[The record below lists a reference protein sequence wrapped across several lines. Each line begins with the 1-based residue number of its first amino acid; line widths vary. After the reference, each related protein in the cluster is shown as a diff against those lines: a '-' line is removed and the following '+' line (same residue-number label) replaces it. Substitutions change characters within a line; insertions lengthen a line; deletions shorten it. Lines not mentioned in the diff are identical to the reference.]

1 MRRRQSFPGSL
12 LAKLRLE
19 RLSRTRTR
27 CGLRFARAR
36 VCFAS
41 LRSADISKG
50 RAEICLVRQNVG
62 LWRCLG
68 LGRPAVWSALGLSL
82 LAVMPT
88 VVSAQT
94 ALTLADATGR
104 AIAKNRDIV
113 IERESANIADANIER
128 AQGAYDPVL
137 RGEARYRDSQVPTT
151 SLLSGAPEGELAPH
165 FRGVT
170 SSASLTQLLP
180 NGATLAFN
188 TATGFEQT
196 NNFLTLISPAWTT
209 QIGVEARLPLL
220 QNRAIDP
227 SRRAIRVAQIGK
239 ERSTLALRRTL
250 LETVNAVEQAY
261 WTLVAAQR
269 DVDIKQQSVALAEQ
283 QRADVQARIDGKTV
297 PESDIAQPTAE
308 IGRRR
313 GDLYASEEAR
323 ARAERALKLLM
334 LENETDPL
342 WDTDLRAVDAP
353 DVARVDGQTS
363 AELQAALK
371 DATELRPELAD
382 VSARLKQQDI
392 DIEAAIDRLKPQ
404 LDLVASYTARGLS
417 GSKHDA
423 TVPFAGIPVVFNEDF
438 DGGPFTSL
446 ENLGRMRFPDASV
459 GVQVSIPL
467 GNRVARADVA
477 VAQSTRKQTLTLR
490 DKEAQRI
497 AVEVRN
503 AVTGLQ
509 TASQRLE
516 AARGSRE
523 AAQVQLQAEQDR
535 FEAGLTTTFLVLTRQ
550 NDLAAAQVAETT
562 ALTAYR
568 RGLAELAR
576 ARGTLL
582 RDRGITVEENK

>member
-1 MRRRQSFPGSL
+1 MMRRQSSPRSSIGSL
-12 LAKLRLE
+12 G
-19 RLSRTRTR
+19 S
-27 CGLRFARAR
+27 
-36 VCFAS
+36 
-41 LRSADISKG
+41 
-50 RAEICLVRQNVG
+50 
-62 LWRCLG
+62 
-68 LGRPAVWSALGLSL
+68 LGRPALWFAVACCLLG
-82 LAVMPT
+82 AAAANA
-88 VVSAQT
+88 SAQT

-104 AIAKNRDIV
+104 ALAKNRDV
-113 IERESANIADANIER
+113 VVEREAGNIADANIER

-137 RGEARYRDSQVPTT
+137 RGEARYRDSKVPTT
-151 SLLSGAPEGELAPH
+151 SLLSGAPEDELAPH
-165 FRGVT
+165 FRGVS

-188 TATGFEQT
+188 TASGFEQT

-209 QIGVEARLPLL
+209 LVGVEARLPVM

-227 SRRAIRVAQIGK
+227 ARRAIRVAQVGK
-239 ERSTLALRRTL
+239 ERSALSLRRTL

-269 DVDIKQQSVALAEQ
+269 DVEIKQQSVTLAEQ
-283 QRADVQARIDGKTV
+283 QQSDVQARIDAKTT

-334 LENETDPL
+334 LENENDPL
-342 WDTDLRAVDAP
+342 WDTEVRAVDAP
-353 DVARVDGQTS
+353 DITPTTGPAGAGQTGAAQAGAAQTT

-371 DATELRPELAD
+371 DAAEYRPELAD
-382 VSARLKQQDI
+382 VAARLKLQDI
-392 DIEAAIDRLKPQ
+392 EIEAATDRLKPQ
-404 LDLVASYTARGLS
+404 LDFVASYTARGLS

-423 TVPFAGIPVVFNEDF
+423 TVPFAGIPVVFNDEF

-446 ENLGRMRFPDASV
+446 HNLARMRFPDASV

-467 GNRVARADVA
+467 GNRAAKADVA
-477 VAQSTRKQTLTLR
+477 VAQSARRQTLSLR

-503 AVTGLQ
+503 AVTALQ

-516 AARGSRE
+516 AARVSRE
-523 AAQVQLQAEQDR
+523 AAEVQLRAEQDR

-550 NDLAAAQVAETT
+550 NDLAAARVTETT

-582 RDRGITVEENK
+582 RDRSITIEANK

>member
-1 MRRRQSFPGSL
+1 MIRWQSFPG
-12 LAKLRLE
+12 
-19 RLSRTRTR
+19 
-27 CGLRFARAR
+27 
-36 VCFAS
+36 AS
-41 LRSADISKG
+41 VG
-50 RAEICLVRQNVG
+50 RQSVGRQSVG
-62 LWRCLG
+62 RWS
-68 LGRPAVWSALGLSL
+68 LGRTAFCSALASCLI
-82 LAVMPT
+82 AAAAANA
-88 VVSAQT
+88 SAQT

-104 AIAKNRDIV
+104 AIAKNRDVV
-113 IERESANIADANIER
+113 IERENANIADANIER
-128 AQGAYDPVL
+128 AHGAYDPVL
-137 RGEARYRDSQVPTT
+137 RGEARYRDSLVPTT
-151 SLLSGAPEGELAPH
+151 SLLSGAPEDELAPH

-188 TATGFEQT
+188 TASGFEQT

-209 QIGVEARLPLL
+209 LMGVEARLPLM

-227 SRRAIRVAQIGK
+227 ARRAIRVAQVGK
-239 ERSTLALRRTL
+239 ERSTLSLRRTL

-269 DVDIKQQSVALAEQ
+269 DVEIKAQSVALAERQ
-283 QRADVQARIDGKTV
+283 QSDVQVRIDAKTT

-308 IGRRR
+308 IGRRK

-323 ARAERALKLLM
+323 LRAENALKQLM

-342 WDTDLRAVDAP
+342 WDTALRAVDAP
-353 DVARVDGQTS
+353 DVAPTVPD
-363 AELQAALK
+363 LQAALK
-371 DATELRPELAD
+371 DASEYRSELAD
-382 VSARLKQQDI
+382 VAARLKLQDI
-392 DIEAAIDRLKPQ
+392 DIEAANDRLKPQ

-417 GSKHDA
+417 GSEHDA
-423 TVPFAGIPVVFNEDF
+423 RVPIQGIPVVFNEEF

-446 ENLGRMRFPDASV
+446 TNLARMRFPDASV
-459 GVQVSIPL
+459 GVQISIPL
-467 GNRVARADVA
+467 GNRAAKADVA
-477 VAQSTRKQTLTLR
+477 VAQSVRRQTLSLR

-503 AVTGLQ
+503 AVTTLQ
-509 TASQRLE
+509 TAAQRLE
-516 AARGSRE
+516 AARSSRE
-523 AAQVQLQAEQDR
+523 AAEVQLQAEQDR

-550 NDLAAAQVAETT
+550 NDLAAARVTETT

-582 RDRGITVEENK
+582 RDRGITIEENK

>member
-1 MRRRQSFPGSL
+1 MRRRQSFPGWS
-12 LAKLRLE
+12 
-19 RLSRTRTR
+19 
-27 CGLRFARAR
+27 F
-36 VCFAS
+36 
-41 LRSADISKG
+41 
-50 RAEICLVRQNVG
+50 
-62 LWRCLG
+62 
-68 LGRPAVWSALGLSL
+68 LGRPVLCSVLGLSL
-82 LAVMPT
+82 LAVTPT
-88 VVSAQT
+88 GVSAQT

-104 AIAKNRDIV
+104 ALAKNRDIV
-113 IERESANIADANIER
+113 IEREAANVADANIER

-151 SLLSGAPEGELAPH
+151 SLLSGAPEDELAPH

-180 NGATLAFN
+180 NGATLAFS

-209 QIGVEARLPLL
+209 QIGVEARLPLM

-227 SRRAIRVAQIGK
+227 SRRAIRVAQVGK

-308 IGRRR
+308 IGRRK

-334 LENETDPL
+334 LENESDPL
-342 WDTDLRAVDAP
+342 WDTELQAVDAP
-353 DVARVDGQTS
+353 DIAPVAGQTAAERTT

-371 DATELRPELAD
+371 DATEYRPELAD
-382 VSARLKQQDI
+382 VAARLKQQDI
-392 DIEAAIDRLKPQ
+392 DIEAANDRLKPQ

-423 TVPFAGIPVVFNEDF
+423 TVPFAGIPVVFNDEF

-446 ENLGRMRFPDASV
+446 HNLARMRFPDASV

-467 GNRVARADVA
+467 GNRAAKADVA
-477 VAQSTRKQTLTLR
+477 VAQSTRRQTVTFR

-509 TASQRLE
+509 TALQRWE

-523 AAQVQLQAEQDR
+523 AAEVQLQAEQDR

-550 NDLAAAQVAETT
+550 NDLVAARVAETT

-568 RGLAELAR
+568 RSLAELAR

-582 RDRGITVEENK
+582 RDRGITVEETK

>member
-1 MRRRQSFPGSL
+1 MMRRQSFPRWSSFQPSALSSALICGL
-12 LAKLRLE
+12 LA
-19 RLSRTRTR
+19 
-27 CGLRFARAR
+27 AA
-36 VCFAS
+36 
-41 LRSADISKG
+41 
-50 RAEICLVRQNVG
+50 
-62 LWRCLG
+62 
-68 LGRPAVWSALGLSL
+68 PAA
-82 LAVMPT
+82 
-88 VVSAQT
+88 VSAQT

-104 AIAKNRDIV
+104 ALAKNRDIV
-113 IERESANIADANIER
+113 IEREAAHIADANIDR
-128 AQGAYDPVL
+128 AHGAYDPVL
-137 RGEARYRDSQVPTT
+137 RGEARYRDAVVPTT

-188 TATGFEQT
+188 TSTGFEQT

-209 QIGVEARLPLL
+209 LIGVEARLPVM

-227 SRRAIRVAQIGK
+227 ARRAIRVAQVGK

-269 DVDIKQQSVALAEQ
+269 DLDIKQQSVALAEQ
-283 QRADVQARIDGKTV
+283 QRADVQARIEGKTV

-308 IGRRR
+308 IGRRK

-334 LENETDPL
+334 LENENDPL
-342 WDTDLRAVDAP
+342 WDTELRAVDAP
-353 DVARVDGQTS
+353 DVPTGVTGVTGATGATG

-371 DATELRPELAD
+371 DAAEFRPELAD
-382 VSARLKQQDI
+382 VTARLKLQDI
-392 DIEAAIDRLKPQ
+392 DIEAANDRLKPQ

-417 GSKHDA
+417 GSKHD
-423 TVPFAGIPVVFNEDF
+423 TQVPFAGFPIVFDEDF
-438 DGGPFTSL
+438 DGGPLQSL
-446 ENLGRMRFPDASV
+446 HNLARMRFPDASV
-459 GVQVSIPL
+459 GVQISIPL
-467 GNRVARADVA
+467 GNRAARADVA
-477 VAQSTRKQTLTLR
+477 VAQSARRQTLTLR
-490 DKEAQRI
+490 DREAQRI

-523 AAQVQLQAEQDR
+523 AAEVQLQAEQDR

-550 NDLAAAQVAETT
+550 NDLAAARVAETT

-582 RDRGITVEENK
+582 RDRSITVEENK

>member
-1 MRRRQSFPGSL
+1 MMRRQSFPRSSIGSL
-12 LAKLRLE
+12 G
-19 RLSRTRTR
+19 S
-27 CGLRFARAR
+27 
-36 VCFAS
+36 
-41 LRSADISKG
+41 
-50 RAEICLVRQNVG
+50 
-62 LWRCLG
+62 
-68 LGRPAVWSALGLSL
+68 LGRPALWSAVACCLLG
-82 LAVMPT
+82 AAAANA
-88 VVSAQT
+88 SAQT

-104 AIAKNRDIV
+104 ALAKNRDV
-113 IERESANIADANIER
+113 VVEREAANIADANIER

-137 RGEARYRDSQVPTT
+137 RGEARYRDSKVPTT
-151 SLLSGAPEGELAPH
+151 SLLSGAPEDELAPH
-165 FRGVT
+165 FRGVS

-188 TATGFEQT
+188 TASGFEQT

-209 QIGVEARLPLL
+209 LVGVEARLPVM

-227 SRRAIRVAQIGK
+227 ARRAIRVAQVGK
-239 ERSTLALRRTL
+239 ERSALSLRRTL

-269 DVDIKQQSVALAEQ
+269 DVEIKQQSVTLAEQ
-283 QRADVQARIDGKTV
+283 QQSDVQARIDAKTT

-334 LENETDPL
+334 LENESDPL
-342 WDTDLRAVDAP
+342 WDTEVRAVDAP
-353 DVARVDGQTS
+353 DITPNAGQTT

-371 DATELRPELAD
+371 DAAEYRPELAD
-382 VSARLKQQDI
+382 VAARLKLQDI
-392 DIEAAIDRLKPQ
+392 EIEAANDRLKPQ

-417 GSKHDA
+417 GSEHDA
-423 TVPFAGIPVVFNEDF
+423 RVPIQGIPVVFNDEF
-438 DGGPFTSL
+438 DGGPLTSL
-446 ENLGRMRFPDASV
+446 HNLARMRFPDASV
-459 GVQVSIPL
+459 GVQVSIPI
-467 GNRVARADVA
+467 GNRAAKADVA
-477 VAQSTRKQTLTLR
+477 VAQSARRQTLSLR

-503 AVTGLQ
+503 AVTALQ

-516 AARGSRE
+516 AARVSRE
-523 AAQVQLQAEQDR
+523 AAEVQLRAEQDR

-550 NDLAAAQVAETT
+550 NDLAAARVTETT

-582 RDRGITVEENK
+582 RDRGITVEESK

>member
-1 MRRRQSFPGSL
+1 MMRRQSVVQQSFVTQSFVLLSL
-12 LAKLRLE
+12 
-19 RLSRTRTR
+19 
-27 CGLRFARAR
+27 G
-36 VCFAS
+36 VC
-41 LRSADISKG
+41 
-50 RAEICLVRQNVG
+50 V
-62 LWRCLG
+62 
-68 LGRPAVWSALGLSL
+68 L
-82 LAVMPT
+82 LAVPAA
-88 VVSAQT
+88 VSAQT
-94 ALTLADATGR
+94 ALTLSDATGR
-104 AIAKNRDIV
+104 ALAKNRDIV
-113 IERESANIADANIER
+113 IERENANVADAGIER

-137 RGEARYRDSQVPTT
+137 RGEARYRDSVVPTT

-170 SSASLTQLLP
+170 SSASLTQLLS
-180 NGATLAFN
+180 NGATLSFS

-209 QIGVEARLPLL
+209 QIGVEARLPLM

-227 SRRAIRVAQIGK
+227 ARRAIRVAQVGK
-239 ERSTLALRRTL
+239 ERTTLSLRRTL

-269 DVDIKQQSVALAEQ
+269 DVEIKQQNVSLAEQ
-283 QRADVQARIDGKTV
+283 QRTDVQARIDGKTV
-297 PESDIAQPTAE
+297 PEADIAQPTAE
-308 IGRRR
+308 IGRRK
-313 GDLYASEEAR
+313 GDLYAAEEAR

-334 LENETDPL
+334 LENENDPL
-342 WDTDLRAVDAP
+342 WGTDMRAVDAP
-353 DVARVDGQTS
+353 DVTTAGTTGAGQT
-363 AELQAALK
+363 AADLQAALK
-371 DATELRPELAD
+371 DAAEYRPELAD
-382 VSARLKQQDI
+382 VTARLKLQDI
-392 DIEAAIDRLKPQ
+392 DIEAATDRLKPQ

-446 ENLGRMRFPDASV
+446 HNLARMRFPDASV

-467 GNRVARADVA
+467 GNRAARADVA
-477 VAQSTRKQTLTLR
+477 TAQSVRRQTLTLR
-490 DKEAQRI
+490 DREAQRI

-503 AVTGLQ
+503 AITGLQ

-523 AAQVQLQAEQDR
+523 AAEVQLQAEQDR

-550 NDLAAAQVAETT
+550 NDLAAARVTETT

-582 RDRGITVEENK
+582 RDRSITIDENK

>member
-1 MRRRQSFPGSL
+1 MVRRQSV
-12 LAKLRLE
+12 
-19 RLSRTRTR
+19 SR
-27 CGLRFARAR
+27 
-36 VCFAS
+36 
-41 LRSADISKG
+41 RSI
-50 RAEICLVRQNVG
+50 L
-62 LWRCLG
+62 
-68 LGRPAVWSALGLSL
+68 WSALVWGV
-82 LAVMPT
+82 LAAAPA

-104 AIAKNRDIV
+104 ALAKNRDIV
-113 IERESANIADANIER
+113 IEREAANIADANITR

-137 RGEARYRDSQVPTT
+137 RGEARYRDSIVPTT
-151 SLLSGAPEGELAPH
+151 SLLSGAPEGDLAPH

-180 NGATLAFN
+180 NGATLSFN
-188 TATGFEQT
+188 TSAGFEQT

-209 QIGVEARLPLL
+209 LIGVEARLPVM

-227 SRRAIRVAQIGK
+227 ARRAIRVAQVGK

-269 DVDIKQQSVALAEQ
+269 DVDIKQQNVALAEQ
-283 QRADVQARIDGKTV
+283 QRADVQARIEGKTV

-313 GDLYASEEAR
+313 GELYASEEAR
-323 ARAERALKLLM
+323 VRAERALKLLM
-334 LENETDPL
+334 LENESDPL
-342 WDTDLRAVDAP
+342 WDTEMRAVDAP
-353 DVARVDGQTS
+353 DVTPGIFFGAGVSAVASSATDADASAAARRAAGQVA

-371 DATELRPELAD
+371 DAAEYRPELGD
-382 VSARLKQQDI
+382 VAARLKLQDI
-392 DIEAAIDRLKPQ
+392 DIEAASDRLKPQ

-417 GSKHDA
+417 GSKHD
-423 TVPFAGIPVVFNEDF
+423 TQVPFAGFPIVFDEDF
-438 DGGPFTSL
+438 DGGPFQSL
-446 ENLGRMRFPDASV
+446 HNLARMRFPDASV

-467 GNRVARADVA
+467 GNRAAKADVA
-477 VAQSTRKQTLTLR
+477 VAQSARRQTLTLR
-490 DKEAQRI
+490 DREAQRI

-509 TASQRLE
+509 TAAQRLE

-523 AAQVQLQAEQDR
+523 AAEVQLQAEQDR
-535 FEAGLTTTFLVLTRQ
+535 FSAGLTTTFLVLTRQ
-550 NDLAAAQVAETT
+550 NDLAAARVTETT

-582 RDRGITVEENK
+582 RDRSITVEENK

>member
-1 MRRRQSFPGSL
+1 MMRRQS
-12 LAKLRLE
+12 
-19 RLSRTRTR
+19 
-27 CGLRFARAR
+27 
-36 VCFAS
+36 VS
-41 LRSADISKG
+41 LRSALWF
-50 RAEICLVRQNVG
+50 ALVGGV
-62 LWRCLG
+62 LAAA
-68 LGRPAVWSALGLSL
+68 PAA
-82 LAVMPT
+82 
-88 VVSAQT
+88 VSAQTAQTTPT

-104 AIAKNRDIV
+104 ALAKNRDIV
-113 IERESANIADANIER
+113 IEREAANIADANITR

-137 RGEARYRDSQVPTT
+137 RGEARYRDSIVPTT

-170 SSASLTQLLP
+170 SSASLTQLLS
-180 NGATLAFN
+180 NGATLSFN

-209 QIGVEARLPLL
+209 LIGVEGRLPLL

-227 SRRAIRVAQIGK
+227 ARRAIRVAQVGK

-250 LETVNAVEQAY
+250 LDTVNAVEQAY

-269 DVDIKQQSVALAEQ
+269 DVEIKQQNVALAEQ
-283 QRADVQARIDGKTV
+283 QRADVQARIEGKTV

-308 IGRRR
+308 IGRRK

-334 LENETDPL
+334 LENESDPL
-342 WDTDLRAVDAP
+342 WDTELRAVDAP
-353 DVARVDGQTS
+353 DVTPGVFGAASSAATNNAATSSATGADASAAATRAAGQI
-363 AELQAALK
+363 AVELQAALK
-371 DATELRPELAD
+371 DAAEYRPELAD
-382 VSARLKQQDI
+382 VAARLKLQDI
-392 DIEAAIDRLKPQ
+392 DIEAANDRLKPQ

-417 GSKHDA
+417 GSKHD
-423 TVPFAGIPVVFNEDF
+423 TQVPFAGFPIVFDEDF
-438 DGGPFTSL
+438 DGGPLQSL
-446 ENLGRMRFPDASV
+446 HNLARMRFPDASV

-467 GNRVARADVA
+467 GNRAARADVA
-477 VAQSTRKQTLTLR
+477 VAQSQRRQTLTLR
-490 DKEAQRI
+490 DREAQRI

-509 TASQRLE
+509 TAAQRLD

-523 AAQVQLQAEQDR
+523 AAEVQLQAEQDR
-535 FEAGLTTTFLVLTRQ
+535 FSAGLTTTFLVLTRQ
-550 NDLAAAQVAETT
+550 NDLAAARVAETT

-582 RDRGITVEENK
+582 RDRSITVEEPK

>member
-1 MRRRQSFPGSL
+1 MIRRRSFPRSSF
-12 LAKLRLE
+12 R
-19 RLSRTRTR
+19 
-27 CGLRFARAR
+27 
-36 VCFAS
+36 S
-41 LRSADISKG
+41 LRSPRS
-50 RAEICLVRQNVG
+50 
-62 LWRCLG
+62 LG
-68 LGRPAVWSALGLSL
+68 SFGRPALWSVLALFL
-82 LAVMPT
+82 LGAAVADA
-88 VVSAQT
+88 SAQT

-104 AIAKNRDIV
+104 AIAKNRDVV
-113 IERESANIADANIER
+113 IEREGTNIADANIER
-128 AQGAYDPVL
+128 AHGAYDPVL
-137 RGEARYRDSQVPTT
+137 RGEARYRDSLVPTT
-151 SLLSGAPEGELAPH
+151 SLLSGAPEGDLAPH
-165 FRGVT
+165 FRGVS

-188 TATGFEQT
+188 TASGFEQT

-209 QIGVEARLPLL
+209 LIGVEARLPVM

-227 SRRAIRVAQIGK
+227 ARRAIRVAQVGK
-239 ERSTLALRRTL
+239 ERSSLSLRRTL

-269 DVDIKQQSVALAEQ
+269 DVEIKQQSVTLAEQ
-283 QRADVQARIDGKTV
+283 QQADVQARIDAKTT

-308 IGRRR
+308 IGRRK

-334 LENETDPL
+334 LENESDPL
-342 WDTDLRAVDAP
+342 WETEVRAVDAP
-353 DVARVDGQTS
+353 DITPISGQTG
-363 AELQAALK
+363 AGQTAAGQTAAGQADAAQATAAQTTAQLQAALK
-371 DATELRPELAD
+371 DAAEYRPELAD
-382 VSARLKQQDI
+382 VAARLKLQDI
-392 DIEAAIDRLKPQ
+392 DIEAANDRLKPQ

-423 TVPFAGIPVVFNEDF
+423 TVPFAGIPVVFNEEF

-446 ENLGRMRFPDASV
+446 TNLARMRFPDASV
-459 GVQVSIPL
+459 GVQVSIPI
-467 GNRVARADVA
+467 GNRAAKADVA
-477 VAQSTRKQTLTLR
+477 VAQSVRRQTLSLR

-503 AVTGLQ
+503 AVTALQ

-516 AARGSRE
+516 AARESRE
-523 AAQVQLQAEQDR
+523 AAEVQLRAEQDR

-550 NDLAAAQVAETT
+550 NDLAAARVTETT

-582 RDRGITVEENK
+582 RDRGITVEESK